1 MAHDGQPVRAIGKPE
16 PGWFLVQR
24 LYAEDEIMPR
34 LMVER
39 EYVTA
44 SIYTESGIDDEPVL
58 CAEIDGRAVDPHDLW
73 TMRVYPI
80 SEAEYEQRRNKNG

>member
-1 MAHDGQPVRAIGKPE
+1 MSHEGQPVRAIGNPE

-24 LYAEDEIMPR
+24 LYAGGETIPR
-34 LMVER
+34 LVAER
-39 EYVTA
+39 EFVTA
-44 SIYTESGIDDEPVL
+44 SIYTESGIDDEPVM

-80 SEAEYEQRRNKNG
+80 SEVEYLARRAR